1 MSDDILRQLATKAGV
16 APHWT
21 DQTGAERAV
30 SPDSLRA
37 ILLALGLPAD
47 SDAALRNSLSLMESG
62 VNAAATSRFTT
73 ARVGQKVGL
82 PLAAHGGTDVE
93 VTLEGGGH
101 RIVTSE
107 EGYDGALTLPAF
119 DEPGYHTVRTH
130 EGDFTVATAPERC
143 ITFADLNHGAT
154 GYGLAARIYSLR
166 PLDDG
171 GIGNFAGVSA
181 LGRSAAARD
190 ADALAISPVHALYGA
205 EAGHFSP
212 YSPSTRLFYNP
223 LHADPAAVLPDGL
236 LQDVIARAGLG
247 EEMAR
252 LSSLTQVDWLAATP
266 LRQRLLRALFDA
278 LREPDFV
285 AEPARMDFERALA
298 EASPLLKSH
307 AIFEVLHATQLRQ
320 NPGAWSWRNWDVG
333 YRDPDSPEF
342 ATFAEEHADEVAH
355 QIFLQWL
362 TGRSYG
368 EAQRTCREAGMKV
381 GLIADLAIGM
391 DGSGSH
397 AWSRQH
403 EVLGGLSIG
412 APPDY
417 YSADGQSWGLTTFS
431 PRGLA
436 ASGFAPF
443 IETLRASLRYVG
455 GIRIDHVMGMSRL
468 WLVPEGASA
477 LDGAYVTF
485 PSETLFRLV
494 ALESCRHKAIVIGED
509 LGTLPDGFRDYLR
522 EQGVAGLRVLRFE
535 KSEHGYIPPEQWDA
549 GAAALTT
556 THDLIPTAGW
566 WAGADIEPVDDGV
579 DHQGIRAW
587 DRGIL
592 WSAFQHAGVAEGER
606 PAPENTAPV
615 VDAAIRYIAKTP
627 CTLKLLPIED
637 ALGIETQPN
646 VPGTTTEKP
655 NWRHR
660 LEGEASALLDD
671 EVVRGRLAHLGP
683 ARDTDA

>member
-1 MSDDILRQLATKAGV
+1 MSDDILRQLAAKAGV
-16 APHWT
+16 ASHWT
-21 DQTGAERAV
+21 DQTGADRAV

-37 ILLALGLPAD
+37 ILRALGLPAD
-47 SDAALRNSLSLMESG
+47 GDSALRNSLSLMESG
-62 VNAAATSRFTT
+62 FNPAASSRFTT

-82 PLAAHGGTDVE
+82 PIAGQGGQAVE
-93 VTLEGGGH
+93 ITLEGGGH

-107 EGYDGALTLPAF
+107 DGYDGALTLPAF
-119 DEPGYHTVRTH
+119 DEPGYHMVRTSQ
-130 EGDFTVATAPERC
+130 GDYTVATAPERC
-143 ITFADLNHGAT
+143 ITLADLNGGAP
-154 GYGLAARIYSLR
+154 GFGLAAQIYSLR
-166 PLDDG
+166 TADDG

-181 LGRSAAARD
+181 LGRAAAARG

-223 LHADPAAVLPDGL
+223 LHADPAAILPEGL
-236 LQDVIARAGLG
+236 LRDVIDRAGLG
-247 EEMAR
+247 EEMAK
-252 LSSLTQVDWLAATP
+252 LSGLPQVDWLAATP
-266 LRQRLLRALFDA
+266 LRQKLLRALFDA
-278 LREPDFV
+278 LRQPGFA
-285 AEPARMDFERALA
+285 AEPARMDFERTLA

-307 AIFEVLHATQLRQ
+307 AIFEVLHATRLRQ
-320 NPGAWSWRNWDVG
+320 DRNAWSWRNWDAP
-333 YRDPDSPEF
+333 YRDPNSPEVAAF
-342 ATFAEEHADEVAH
+342 AAEHQDEVAH

-368 EAQRTCREAGMKV
+368 EAQRACRDAGMKV

-417 YSADGQSWGLTTFS
+417 YSAEGQSWGLTTFS
-431 PRGLA
+431 PHGLA

-443 IETLRASLRYVG
+443 IDTLRASLRYVG

-494 ALESCRHKAIVIGED
+494 ALESWRHKAIVIGED
-509 LGTLPDGFRDYLR
+509 LGTLPDGFREYLR
-522 EQGVAGLRVLRFE
+522 DQGVAGLRVLRFE
-535 KSEHGYIPPEQWDA
+535 KSDDGYIPPEQWHAD
-549 GAAALTT
+549 AAALTT
-556 THDLIPTAGW
+556 THDLIATAGW
-566 WAGADIEPVDDGV
+566 WAGADIDAGEGETEAQDL
-579 DHQGIRAW
+579 RAW

-592 WSAFQHAGVAEGER
+592 WGAFQDAGLVEGER
-606 PAPENTAPV
+606 PAPQDTGPV
-615 VDAAIRYIAKTP
+615 VDAAIRFIARTP

-637 ALGIETQPN
+637 ALGVQTQPN

-660 LEGEASALLDD
+660 LDGDADALLDD
-671 EVVRGRLAHLGP
+671 AAVRSRLSHLGQ
-683 ARDTDA
+683 ARDGAA

>member
-1 MSDDILRQLATKAGV
+1 MSDDILRQLAVKAGV

-21 DQTGAERAV
+21 DQTGADRAV
-30 SPDSLRA
+30 SPESLRA
-37 ILLALGLPAD
+37 ILLALGLPAHDD
-47 SDAALRNSLSLMESG
+47 SALRNSLSLMESG
-62 VNAAATSRFTT
+62 FNPAATSRFTT
-73 ARVGQKVGL
+73 ARVGQKVSL
-82 PLAAHGGTDVE
+82 PLPGQGGQAVE
-93 VTLEGGGH
+93 ITLEGGGH

-107 EGYDGALTLPAF
+107 DGYDGGLTLPAF
-119 DEPGYHTVRTH
+119 DEPGYHTVRTSL
-130 EGDFTVATAPERC
+130 GDYTVATAPERC
-143 ITFADLNHGAT
+143 ITLADLNGGSP
-154 GYGLAARIYSLR
+154 GYGLAAQIYSLR
-166 PLDDG
+166 TPDDG

-181 LGRSAAARD
+181 LGRAAAARG

-223 LHADPAAVLPDGL
+223 LHADPAAILPEGML
-236 LQDVIARAGLG
+236 RDVIVQAGLG
-247 EEMAR
+247 EDMAK
-252 LSSLTQVDWLAATP
+252 LSALPQVDWLAATP
-266 LRQRLLRALFDA
+266 LRQKLLRALFEA
-278 LREPDFV
+278 LRQPGFA
-285 AEPARMDFERALA
+285 AEPARIDFERALA

-320 NPGAWSWRNWDVG
+320 NRNAWSWRNWEAP
-333 YRDPDSPEF
+333 YRDPDSPEVAAF
-342 ATFAEEHADEVAH
+342 AAEHQDEVAH

-362 TGRSYG
+362 TARSYG
-368 EAQRTCREAGMKV
+368 EAQRACRDAGMQV

-417 YSADGQSWGLTTFS
+417 YSAEGQSWGLTTFS
-431 PRGLA
+431 PHGLA

-443 IETLRASLRYVG
+443 IDTLRASLRYVG

-477 LDGAYVTF
+477 LEGAYVTF

-494 ALESCRHKAIVIGED
+494 ALESWRHRAIVIGED
-509 LGTLPDGFRDYLR
+509 LGTLPDGFRKYLSD
-522 EQGVAGLRVLRFE
+522 QGIAGLRVLRFE
-535 KSEHGYIPPEQWDA
+535 KSDEGYIAPEHWHA

-556 THDLIPTAGW
+556 THDLIATAGW
-566 WAGADIEPVDDGV
+566 WAGAYIDADD
-579 DHQGIRAW
+579 DEAQNLRAW

-592 WSAFQHAGVAEGER
+592 WGAFADAGLVTGER
-606 PAPENTAPV
+606 PAPEDTDPV
-615 VDAAIRYIAKTP
+615 VDAAIRFIAKTP

-637 ALGIETQPN
+637 ALGIQTQPN

-660 LEGEASALLDD
+660 LAGDADALLAD
-671 EVVRGRLAHLGP
+671 EVVRQRLAHLGKP
-683 ARDTDA
+683 RDGAA

>member
-62 VNAAATSRFTT
+62 VNAAAASRFTT

-82 PLAAHGGTDVE
+82 PLAAPGGTAVE

-130 EGDFTVATAPERC
+130 DGDFTVATAPERC
-143 ITFADLNHGAT
+143 ITFGDLNGGAT
-154 GYGLAARIYSLR
+154 GYGLAAQIYSLR
-166 PLDDG
+166 TQDDG
-171 GIGNFAGVSA
+171 GIGNFAGVAA
-181 LGRSAAARD
+181 LGRSAAARG

-223 LHADPAAVLPDGL
+223 LHSDPAAVLPDGL
-236 LQDVIARAGLG
+236 LQDAILNAGLG
-247 EEMAR
+247 EEMGR
-252 LSSLTQVDWLAATP
+252 LSSLSQVDWLAATP
-266 LRQRLLRALFDA
+266 LRQKLLRALFDA
-278 LREPDFV
+278 IRNPGFA
-285 AEPARMDFERALA
+285 AEPARMDFERTLA

-307 AIFEVLHATQLRQ
+307 AIFEVLHANQLRQ
-320 NPGAWSWRNWDVG
+320 NPNAWSWRNWEAA
-333 YRDPDSPEF
+333 YRDPDSPEV
-342 ATFAEEHADEVAH
+342 AAFAEEHADEVAH

-494 ALESCRHKAIVIGED
+494 ALESWRHKAIVIGED

-606 PAPENTAPV
+606 PAPEDTAPV

-660 LEGEASALLDD
+660 LEGDASTLLDD
-671 EVVRGRLAHLGP
+671 EVVQGRLAHLGTP
-683 ARDTDA
+683 REGES